1 MRWLVLALLA
11 LIGVE
16 LGLFRAGQRGERE
29 LLEAARG
36 DDPGAA
42 LFALHV
48 LANRGETIPLDEDR
62 VRALLT
68 SEHPRA
74 REFAM
79 TWDGTRSAGDDL
91 QRAYLAGLDDAA
103 ELARC
108 DFYLRHQVLRPT
120 LARLREYLAHSSS
133 PR

>member
-1 MRWLVLALLA
+1 MRWLALTLVA
-11 LIGVE
+11 LIAVE
-16 LGLFRAGQRGERE
+16 LGVFGARHRGEGE
-29 LLEAARG
+29 LLDAAG
-36 DDPGAA
+36 GEDAGAA

-48 LANRGETIPLDEDR
+48 LANRGTTIPLDEER
-62 VRALLT
+62 VRALLA
-68 SEHPRA
+68 SEHPPS

-79 TWDGTRSAGDDL
+79 TWDATRGVGDEL
-91 QRAYLAGLDDAA
+91 QRAYLDNLEDAA
-103 ELARC
+103 EFARC